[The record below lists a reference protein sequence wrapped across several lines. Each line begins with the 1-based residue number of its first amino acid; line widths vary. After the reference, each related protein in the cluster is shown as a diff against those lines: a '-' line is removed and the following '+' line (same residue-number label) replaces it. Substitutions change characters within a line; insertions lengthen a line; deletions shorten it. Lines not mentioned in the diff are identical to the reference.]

1 MILFWSKCVKNIAIL
16 CDSNP
21 MTKPRPARLIRML
34 QGFYHLFVFGKE
46 CPLIQGVKTFS
57 FPPSKS
63 AAQRTPQ
70 EQEELLQ
77 ACRNKN
83 FDKLLYTPNRLILKD
98 ALLSTKGLDLL
109 IVEDITLLPFALEY
123 KKNNLRAKVMIDLRE
138 YYPLEY
144 ENDAKWLESFG
155 AFFKYLCDTF
165 LPQVDRALC
174 VSEGIAHKYQ
184 EVYNICPTLFLSLPP
199 YSPLTPSKNTH
210 LELIYHGLISPDR
223 ESFNL
228 LEIAKGLK
236 EGIRLNLI
244 TLSNHPSF
252 LKDFHSQA
260 QTIPTIKIHTPKK
273 LEEIIPFTNA
283 FDLGVITLKPNGFN
297 NTHALP
303 NKFFEYIQARL
314 GVMST
319 PLPSITPLIEKYG
332 IGKVSKDFQTSS
344 LIALINSLTLQDVI
358 HFKSNAHKVS
368 PLLSTQENQ
377 KKILHLIA
385 ELLGEK
391 NDLA

>member
-1 MILFWSKCVKNIAIL
+1 MKNIAIL

-21 MTKPRPARLIRML
+21 VTKPRPARLIGML
-34 QGFYHLFVFGKE
+34 QGFYNLFVFGKE
-46 CPLIQGVKTFS
+46 CPSIQGVETFS

-63 AAQRTPQ
+63 ASQRSAQ
-70 EQEELLQ
+70 EQKELET
-77 ACRNKN
+77 ACKNKDFN
-83 FDKLLYTPNRLILKD
+83 KLLYTPNRLVLKES
-98 ALLSTKGLDLL
+98 LLSLQILDLL

-123 KKNNLRAKVMIDLRE
+123 KSKHPQAKVMIDLRE

-144 ENDAKWLESFG
+144 ENDSKWLETFG
-155 AFFKYLCDTF
+155 AFFEYLCSTF
-165 LPQVDRALC
+165 LPQVDHALC
-174 VSEGIAHKYQ
+174 VSEGIAQKYQ
-184 EVYNICPTLFLSLPP
+184 EVYGICPTLFLSLPP
-199 YSPLTPSKNTH
+199 YSSLSPSQNAN

-236 EGIRLNLI
+236 EGITLNLI
-244 TLSNHPSF
+244 ALSNHPSF
-252 LKDFHSQA
+252 LQDFYSQA
-260 QTIPTIKIHTPKK
+260 QKIPSIRLHQAQK
-273 LEEIIPFTNA
+273 LSDIIPFTNA

-314 GVMST
+314 GVIST

-344 LIALINSLTLQDVI
+344 LIELINSLSKEEIAL
-358 HFKSNAHKVS
+358 FKSNANLAS
-368 PLLSTQENQ
+368 PLLSTEENQ
-377 KKILHLIA
+377 KKILNLIA
-385 ELLGEK
+385 KLLGEI